1 MKKFTYVFILPMLI
15 IALAACNTNDKYSP
29 DAQNLKEGP
38 FVEGVKDVDVLN
50 TYRGI
55 VGFERMQDFYDT
67 IQKGIASDI
76 RIVHYTIEGDPIV
89 TDLTFNGESLE
100 VEHDGWGA
108 GQGSGGTT
116 TNSCGNLIEES
127 TPTNITYIA
136 TDCSDIPNGED
147 EVLQINFNM
156 SEQDLFELEM
166 KYGTELEN
174 EINTVTNKAIKE
186 ISATE
191 TQVMSDFDLSASVMQ
206 EVYKRLVFANF
217 LAEKDLEATCKN
229 GDAMNYNL
237 TVHLNGGQAE
247 YRWTECDQGLDGAT
261 MTDIAEYIIEES
273 EKVTK

>member
-1 MKKFTYVFILPMLI
+1 MLI

-100 VEHDGWGA
+100 VEHDSTRDSY
-108 GQGSGGTT
+108 GSGEITTNIT
-116 TNSCGNLIEES
+116 TNSCADMIVEA
-127 TPTNITYIA
+127 TPTNLSYIA
-136 TDCSDIPNGED
+136 IDCSDIPNGED

-217 LAEKDLEATCKN
+217 LTEKDLEATCKN